1 MILNG
6 NEIRRLMDGQS
17 KDHSSGRRLVV
28 GPASPPFN
36 RFKHFKATSN
46 SLVEWAGNLG
56 NMVTLCCTSF
66 FFVRACSCMYV

>member
-6 NEIRRLMDGQS
+6 NEIRRLVGGQS
-17 KDHSSGRRLVV
+17 KDYSSGRRLVV

-36 RFKHFKATSN
+36 RFKAPKVTLN
-46 SLVEWAGNLG
+46 ILVEWTGNLG

-66 FFVRACSCMYV
+66 FFVRVCAYVYV